1 MSVAAVLF
9 ALFLIRPAP
18 FCVLDEVDAPLDE
31 ANVSRFHDLLRELS
45 KRSQIVMITHQR
57 RTMEIMDVL
66 YGVTMEEKGVS
77 KLLSVD
83 LAQGESMA
91 A

>member
-1 MSVAAVLF
+1 VLF

-31 ANVSRFHDLLRELS
+31 ANVNRFHDLVQKLS
-45 KRSQIVMITHQR
+45 GRSQIIMITHSR
-57 RTMEIMDVL
+57 RTMEIMDQL
-66 YGVTMEEKGVS
+66 YGVTMEEKGIS
-77 KLLSVD
+77 KILSVN